1 MSDLVEFPVAGG
13 GTVLVAA
20 TRPAH
25 SDATVFRGGGPREVI
40 VRSAETLQAA
50 IAGLMPAAQA
60 LVDTF
65 LELPRRPDEMS
76 VSFGIELSAEAG
88 AIIAST
94 TASANFAV
102 TISWKATAVGS
113 EEG

>member
-20 TRPAH
+20 TRSARP
-25 SDATVFRGGGPREVI
+25 DGVTFRGGGPRDVVI
-40 VRSAETLQAA
+40 TSAETIQAA
-50 IAGLMPAAQA
+50 IAHLKPAAQA

-65 LELPRRPDEMS
+65 IELPRRPDEMS
-76 VSFGIELSAEAG
+76 VTFGIELSAEAG

-102 TISWKATAVGS
+102 TISWKAARFGS
-113 EEG
+113 DEG

>member
-13 GTVLVAA
+13 GTVLVSA
-20 TRPAH
+20 THPAQ
-25 SDATVFRGGGPREVI
+25 SDGAIFRGGGPRDVVI
-40 VRSAETLQAA
+40 RSAETLQAA
-50 IAGLMPAAQA
+50 IAQLKPAAQA

-65 LELPRRPDEMS
+65 IDLPRRPDEMS
-76 VSFGIELSAEAG
+76 VTFGIELRAEAG

-102 TISWKATAVGS
+102 TISWKARTAGS

>member
-1 MSDLVEFPVAGG
+1 MPDLVEFPVAGG

-20 TRPAH
+20 TRSPS
-25 SDATVFRGGGPREVI
+25 SDGALFRGGGPRDV
-40 VRSAETLQAA
+40 VARSAETIQSA
-50 IAGLMPAAQA
+50 IAQLKPAAQA

-65 LELPRRPDEMS
+65 IELPRRPDDIS
-76 VSFGIELSAEAG
+76 VTFGIELSAEAG

-94 TASANFAV
+94 AASANFSV
-102 TISWKATAVGS
+102 TISWKATTVGS